1 MGAHITET
9 KRKGSK
15 KKKKRNSL
23 THLKQYRQRNDPP
36 SRIISILVSFQWSR
50 LEKRWSRFEKNITIL
65 FRGSPGFPFVR
76 PRGEINRS
84 LMRRRSSPTC
94 NPHFVQPNFS
104 YFLFFP
110 SFLFFPFFFFLF
122 FFSYLPIVLVHLI
135 PNRSRLP
142 ARRVTSVQTTRK
154 RGPRSASSVERA
166 LVAEIECSFP
176 VLVGIEVVN
185 RPIRFVDPLC
195 ARSHIYWDR
204 ERFATRENSY
214 SWLSIDGRVGGEV

>member
-1 MGAHITET
+1 MGAYITET
-9 KRKGSK
+9 KWKGSK
-15 KKKKRNSL
+15 RKNSL

-50 LEKRWSRFEKNITIL
+50 LETMVSLRKKHNDPLSRLARI
-65 FRGSPGFPFVR
+65 PFR

-84 LMRRRSSPTC
+84 LMRRRFSPTC

-110 SFLFFPFFFFLF
+110 SFLFSLFSFSFF

>member
-15 KKKKRNSL
+15 KKKKEKIPLPIWNNIDNVTILHPVSSRFSSVF
-23 THLKQYRQRNDPP
+23 NDHG
-36 SRIISILVSFQWSR
+36 S
-50 LEKRWSRFEKNITIL
+50 KRWSRFEKNITIL

-84 LMRRRSSPTC
+84 LMRRRFSPTC

-110 SFLFFPFFFFLF
+110 SFLFSLFSFSF